1 LSGADIRLAY
11 ERQSCCSKNC
21 MQKLIQG
28 SLGSTSSKRSSV
40 GGSVHQRRKGKSSS
54 NSSASSIVDD
64 DTTFDG
70 SLYCQQIGVP
80 TSRIPILEFD
90 KFVEEVRRPLFALTA
105 GTTSKEEANDQIRY
119 YLVQHFT
126 ENRIGDPDNK
136 HNFVYQYQL
145 HSLSRGVITVCK
157 TTYVNIT
164 GISVSAIDYAQ
175 RLVRKNTS
183 AESIILKQ
191 CDERSSKQESLKEA
205 FDRFG
210 MNFNLYEQNI
220 NQHVDVMK
228 IPDSPTAFICVT
240 FLAEWFELAGEQE
253 VSCIET
259 ISVYFLFLNA
269 VYTLFDDILFSA

>member
-1 LSGADIRLAY
+1 
-11 ERQSCCSKNC
+11 

-40 GGSVHQRRKGKSSS
+40 GGSVHQQRRKRKSSS
-54 NSSASSIVDD
+54 NSSSSSSIVDD

-126 ENRIGDPDNK
+126 ENRIRDSDNK

-145 HSLSRGVITVCK
+145 HSLSRGVKDNLCQHHGDFCFS
-157 TTYVNIT
+157 Y
-164 GISVSAIDYAQ
+164 
-175 RLVRKNTS
+175 RLCSTH
-183 AESIILKQ
+183 A
-191 CDERSSKQESLKEA
+191 
-205 FDRFG
+205 
-210 MNFNLYEQNI
+210 
-220 NQHVDVMK
+220 
-228 IPDSPTAFICVT
+228 
-240 FLAEWFELAGEQE
+240 
-253 VSCIET
+253 
-259 ISVYFLFLNA
+259 
-269 VYTLFDDILFSA
+269 

>member
-1 LSGADIRLAY
+1 MDPKNIKEDLKRCRLSGADIRLAY

-40 GGSVHQRRKGKSSS
+40 GVSVHQRRKGKSSS
-54 NSSASSIVDD
+54 SNSSSASSIVDD

-70 SLYCQQIGVP
+70 SLYCQKIGVP
-80 TSRIPILEFD
+80 TSRIPILKFD
-90 KFVEEVRRPLFALTA
+90 KFVEEVVQRPLFALTA

-119 YLVQHFT
+119 YLLQQFT

-136 HNFVYQYQL
+136 HNFLYQYQL

-157 TTYVNIT
+157 TTHVNIT

-175 RLVRKNTS
+175 CLVRKNTS

-191 CDERSSKQESLKEA
+191 SDERSSKQESLKEA

-210 MNFNLYEQNI
+210 MNFNLYE
-220 NQHVDVMK
+220 
-228 IPDSPTAFICVT
+228 
-240 FLAEWFELAGEQE
+240 
-253 VSCIET
+253 
-259 ISVYFLFLNA
+259 
-269 VYTLFDDILFSA
+269 